1 MVATDRDLTD
11 IPISSL
17 GPSRLRLSLPL
28 LIALLCYAAIVAL
41 GSRVL
46 ADPDTYWHIA
56 IGRWIIANRT
66 VPIQDIYSFSMPGAA
81 FTPPEW
87 LAEVIM
93 AWIYDH
99 FGWAGLVAATGLC
112 AAAAVGILL
121 RILLRF
127 FNPVHAL
134 IATVLAAGLA
144 APHVLARPHIF
155 ALPILVF
162 WTAELVGARN
172 EDRAP
177 PLWLAVV
184 IIAWAN
190 IHSSYILVVG
200 LAGLLG
206 AEAVILADGWFQRFR
221 AARGWALFGLL
232 STTVALITPFGVD
245 GLLLPF
251 HLIGMPFAFS
261 VVAEWGSPNFQHFQ
275 ALEIWIVGLLAAGLS
290 LGWRLPPTRIGIVLL
305 LLHMTL
311 KHSRY
316 AEQLG
321 FITPLLLASAL
332 SFQLANLGGPGN
344 SSFDRAFAS
353 LAKPANWTG
362 CLLAGIMLLGVSAVG
377 FRNGIDHNR
386 GSTPDAAISAA
397 EAQHVE
403 GPVFNDY
410 NFGGY
415 LIFRGIKPFIDGR
428 YFYGDSFIRR
438 FIYAVNLKG
447 DELPVVLTQYG
458 IRWTL
463 LQPDQPAVALLDHLP
478 GWRRVYADEIAVVHA
493 RD

>member
-1 MVATDRDLTD
+1 MVAAD
-11 IPISSL
+11 IAISSV
-17 GPSRLRLSLPL
+17 GTRGLRLSLPL
-28 LIALLCYAAIVAL
+28 LIGLLCYAAVVAL

-56 IGRWIIANRT
+56 IGRWIIANHT
-66 VPIQDIYSFSMPGAA
+66 VPTQDIYSFTMPGAA

-87 LAEVIM
+87 LAEVFI
-93 AWIYDH
+93 ASIFDH
-99 FGWAGLVAATGLC
+99 FGWAGLVAVTGLC

-121 RILLRF
+121 RILLRTLI
-127 FNPVHAL
+127 PVHAL
-134 IATVLAAGLA
+134 IAVVLAAGLA
-144 APHVLARPHIF
+144 SSHVLARPHIF
-155 ALPILVF
+155 ALPILVL
-162 WTAELVGARN
+162 WTAELVKARDK
-172 EDRAP
+172 DRAP

-184 IIAWAN
+184 IIVWAN
-190 IHSSYILVVG
+190 IHSSYILGIG

-206 AEAVILADGWFQRFR
+206 AEAVILTDNWSQRVRTAR
-221 AARGWALFGLL
+221 AWTLFVLL
-232 STTVALITPFGVD
+232 STTAALITPFGVD

-261 VVAEWGSPNFQHFQ
+261 VVGEWASPNFQHLQ
-275 ALEIWIVGLLAAGLS
+275 PLEIWIIVLLAAGLS
-290 LGWRLPPTRIGIVLL
+290 FGWRLPPTRVGIVLL

-311 KHSRY
+311 QHRRY

-321 FITPLLLASAL
+321 FITPLLLVSAL
-332 SFQLANLGGPGN
+332 SFRLAKLGGSRTSPL
-344 SSFDRAFAS
+344 DRAFAS
-353 LAKPANWTG
+353 LATPANLSG
-362 CLLAGIMLLGVSAVG
+362 GLLAGLILLGISGVG
-377 FRNGIDHNR
+377 LRHGIDQNI
-386 GSTPDAAISAA
+386 GPTPAAAISAA

-428 YFYGDSFIRR
+428 YFYGDPFIRR
-438 FIYAVNLKG
+438 YVEAVSLKG
-447 DELPVVLTQYG
+447 NELPLLLAQYG

-463 LQPDQPAVALLDHLP
+463 LRPTQPAVALLDNLS
-478 GWRRVYADEIAVVHA
+478 GWRRVYADEIAVVHV